1 MLSRRTLL
9 AGVTALALAAIT
21 APAFAEGVL
30 KVGISSG
37 YPPFD
42 VLNADGTLSGFDVEY
57 ANLLCERMGKTCEF
71 VDIEWDGIIPGL
83 LAQKFDVIIS
93 SMGINEERMKQ
104 VDFTDPYYKGPA
116 ALIAANGADYTAD
129 AAGTKGKRIGVQRA
143 SAHECYMHNNMP
155 EAEMVQYATQ
165 EEANLDLMA
174 GRIDAI
180 LVDTIPGD
188 SWLKSD
194 PAIGGAYAP
203 IKDDLYDVECYGVGN
218 GIALRKG
225 EDDLKTALNAAIQKT
240 REDGSYVE
248 LSNKYFGR
256 DIYGN

>member
-1 MLSRRTLL
+1 MLNRRSLL
-9 AGVTALALAAIT
+9 VSATVLALATLA
-21 APAFAEGVL
+21 APALAENVL
-30 KVGISSG
+30 RVGISSG

-42 VLNADGTLSGFDVEY
+42 VLNADGTLSGFDVDY
-57 ANLLCERMGKTCEF
+57 AKLLCERMGKTCEF

-83 LAQKFDVIIS
+83 LAKKFDVIIS

-104 VDFTDPYYKGPA
+104 VDFTNPYYKGPA
-116 ALIAANGADYTAD
+116 SLITAKGAGYTAD

-155 EAEMVQYATQ
+155 DAEMVQYATQ

-180 LVDTIPGD
+180 LVDAIPGD
-188 SWLKSD
+188 AWLKSD

-203 IKDDLYDVECYGVGN
+203 IKDDLYDVQCYGIGN

-225 EDDLKTALNAAIQKT
+225 EEDLRKALDDAIQKT
-240 REDGSYVE
+240 RDDGSYVE

>member
-1 MLSRRTLL
+1 MLNRRSLF
-9 AGVTALALAAIT
+9 ASAAALALATLA

-42 VLNADGTLSGFDVEY
+42 VLEADGTLSGFDVDY
-57 ANLLCERMGKTCEF
+57 ARLLCERMGKTCEF

-129 AAGTKGKRIGVQRA
+129 AAGTAGKRIGVQRA
-143 SAHECYMHNNMP
+143 SAHECYLHNNMP
-155 EAEMVQYATQ
+155 DAEMVQYTTQ

-188 SWLKSD
+188 AWLKSD
-194 PAIGGAYAP
+194 PAIGDAYAP
-203 IKDDLYDVECYGVGN
+203 IADDLYDVQCYGIGN

-225 EDDLKTALNAAIQKT
+225 EDALKAELNAAIQKT
-240 REDGSYVE
+240 REDGSYLK
-248 LSNKYFGR
+248 LSNRYFGR
-256 DIYGN
+256 DIYDF

>member
-1 MLSRRTLL
+1 MLNRRTLFASL
-9 AGVTALALAAIT
+9 TAALLAA
-21 APAFAEGVL
+21 AVPAFADGTL

-42 VLNADGTLSGFDVEY
+42 VLNADGTLSGFDVDF
-57 ANLLCERMGKTCEF
+57 ARLLCERTGKTCAF

-83 LAQKFDVIIS
+83 LAKKFDVIVS

-116 ALIAANGADYTAD
+116 SLIAAKGADYTAD
-129 AAGTKGKRIGVQRA
+129 AAGTKGKRVGVQRA
-143 SAHECYMHNNMP
+143 SAHECYLHNNMP
-155 EAEMVQYATQ
+155 DAEMVQYATQ
-165 EEANLDLMA
+165 EEANLDLQA

-180 LVDTIPGD
+180 LVDTIPGAE
-188 SWLKSD
+188 WLKSD
-194 PAIGGAYAP
+194 PSIGAAYAA
-203 IKDDLYDVECYGVGN
+203 INADLYDTQCYGIGN

-225 EDDLKTALNAAIQKT
+225 EEDLKKALNDAIKKT
-240 REDGSYVE
+240 RDDGSYVAV
-248 LSNKYFGR
+248 STKYFGR

>member
-1 MLSRRTLL
+1 MLNRRSLL
-9 AGVTALALAAIT
+9 ASATALALATLAI
-21 APAFAEGVL
+21 PALAEDVL

-42 VLNADGTLSGFDVEY
+42 VLEADGTLSGFDVDY
-57 ANLLCERMGKTCEF
+57 AKLLCERMGKTCEF

-83 LAQKFDVIIS
+83 LAKKFDVIIS

-104 VDFTDPYYKGPA
+104 VDFTNPYYKGPA
-116 ALIAANGADYTAD
+116 ALIAAKGADYTAD
-129 AAGTKGKRIGVQRA
+129 AAGTAGKRIGVQRA

-155 EAEMVQYATQ
+155 DAEMVQYATQ

-194 PAIGGAYAP
+194 PAIGEAYAP
-203 IKDDLYDVECYGVGN
+203 IKDDLYDVQCYGIGN

-225 EDDLKTALNAAIQKT
+225 EEDLKQALNEAIQKT
-240 REDGSYVE
+240 RDDGSYVE
-248 LSNKYFGR
+248 LSNTYFGR